1 MITLSRL
8 LTLQWIY
15 IILGVGYNIISY
27 VVVLN
32 GGQQLST
39 TPPLRGAPSMM
50 MYGVFMLAAYF
61 GYFKIYRFF
70 MFCSIFIYGLGGIAI
85 HLINYSND
93 PSMYASFIAWFLAI
107 GINIFGL
114 GLSLIALFNK
124 FENDRLQ
131 TD

>member
-8 LTLQWIY
+8 LILQWIY
-15 IILGVGYNIISY
+15 TILGVGYNIISY
-27 VVVLN
+27 FVVMN

-39 TPPLRGAPSMM
+39 TPPLRGGPAMLL
-50 MYGVFMLAAYF
+50 YGVFLLTAYF
-61 GYFKIYRFF
+61 GYFKLYRFF
-70 MFCSIFIYGLGGIAI
+70 MLCSIFLYGLGGIVI
-85 HLINYSND
+85 HLINYSNN

-114 GLSLIALFNK
+114 GLSSIALFNK

-131 TD
+131 